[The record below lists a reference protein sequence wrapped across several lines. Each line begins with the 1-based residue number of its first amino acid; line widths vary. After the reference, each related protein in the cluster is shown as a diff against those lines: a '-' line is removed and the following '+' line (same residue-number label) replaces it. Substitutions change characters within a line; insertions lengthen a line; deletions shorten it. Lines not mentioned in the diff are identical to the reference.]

1 MGGVAGARGR
11 ERPRD
16 TTQAVCARRDS
27 RGGGGAAERVVVT
40 VIAPI
45 FAVLWLLGAV
55 SSYTMGGFLHMFLL
69 VAVGMVLPRVILG
82 QKAA

>member
-1 MGGVAGARGR
+1 
-11 ERPRD
+11 
-16 TTQAVCARRDS
+16 
-27 RGGGGAAERVVVT
+27 VVT

-55 SSYTMGGFLHMFLL
+55 SSYTMGGFLHMLLL